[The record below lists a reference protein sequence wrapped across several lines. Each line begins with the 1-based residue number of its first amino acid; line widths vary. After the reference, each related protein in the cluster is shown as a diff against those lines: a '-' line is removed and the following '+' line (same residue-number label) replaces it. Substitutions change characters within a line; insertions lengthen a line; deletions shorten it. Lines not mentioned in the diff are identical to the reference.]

1 MIEALERT
9 DTATLLATLHA
20 AVDALISAGAAG
32 RSEDE
37 QLAVLRS
44 VEQLRRKLPAI
55 EHDVLL
61 DLEAAGTH
69 LSFGARTMTTFL
81 AGMLNLDAAEAGARM
96 HAARAC
102 GRRRS
107 LTGEVLAPL
116 FPLVAAGQA
125 AGQLCERER
134 RIITDCVDSLPDA
147 AVEMGPT
154 VEAEL
159 VGFAATMAPRSL
171 KQAAERIS
179 YLYDQD
185 GAFDDVERRRKNRD
199 LHLTVRP
206 DGSSHGTFEATAE
219 LTEFLQ
225 VVFDALAAPQPESN
239 GQRDTRTPG
248 QRRHDGLL
256 DALRIVVGCDK
267 LTSTGGVL
275 ATLVLTM
282 TTEAYATGEGF
293 ARTGHGAQVPVAE
306 ALSWAGGDYR
316 LMVTAL
322 DSLKAITAYSSTH
335 RLFTEGDRL
344 AMIARDGG
352 CAFPGC
358 SAPPGWT
365 QAHHVTEWQDTHR
378 TCVDDGCLLC
388 GWHHREFERLGWR
401 GGHRRRPTR
410 MDTTPQCRS
419 GAKAR
424 PDVTRYRCARH

>member
-1 MIEALERT
+1 MAM
-9 DTATLLATLHA
+9 LLAQLHA
-20 AVDALISAGAAG
+20 TVDALIEAGATG
-32 RSEDE
+32 SSEDE

-81 AGMLNLDAAEAGARM
+81 TGVLNLDAAEAGARM

-102 GRRRS
+102 GHRRS
-107 LTGEVLAPL
+107 LTGEVLEPL
-116 FPLVAAGQA
+116 FPRVAAGQA
-125 AGQLCERER
+125 AGRRCERER
-134 RIITDCVDSLPDA
+134 RIITDCGDSLPDA

-159 VGFAATMAPRSL
+159 VGFAATMPPRSL
-171 KQAAERIS
+171 KQAAERIA

-185 GAFDDVERRRKNRD
+185 GALDDVERRRKNRH
-199 LHLTVRP
+199 LRLTVRP

-225 VVFDALAAPQPESN
+225 VVFDALATPRPESN
-239 GQRDTRTPG
+239 GQKDTRTPG

-275 ATLVLTM
+275 ATIVLTM
-282 TTEAYATGEGF
+282 PTEAYATGE
-293 ARTGHGAQVPVAE
+293 VPVAE
-306 ALSWAGGDYR
+306 ALSWVGGDYR

-358 SAPPGWT
+358 TAPPGWT

-401 GGHRRRPTR
+401 VAIVDGRPEW
-410 MDTTPQCRS
+410 TPPRS
-419 GAKAR
+419 ID
-424 PDVTRYRCARH
+424 PDRKPIRT